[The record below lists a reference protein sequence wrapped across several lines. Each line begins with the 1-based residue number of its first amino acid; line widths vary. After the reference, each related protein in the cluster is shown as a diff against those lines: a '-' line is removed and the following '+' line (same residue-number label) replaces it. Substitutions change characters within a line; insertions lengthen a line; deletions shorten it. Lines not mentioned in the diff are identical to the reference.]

1 MISYKSATAVD
12 DIVSAVKS
20 AGGDFV
26 GVYDAISLPKSY
38 KITVPVLEKLGGGQ
52 LPTVLPGPEKVPA
65 NVKTGNVF
73 AINPV
78 THPLWRDYVL
88 PALEQG
94 KLRCLPEPMVVGK
107 GLEKVQEGCD
117 VNKKG
122 VSAKKVVV
130 EL

>member
-1 MISYKSATAVD
+1 MVSYKSSSAAD

-26 GVYDAISLPKSY
+26 GVYDAISLPESFA
-38 KITVPVLEKLGGGQ
+38 INLPVLEKLGGGQ
-52 LPTVLPGPEKVPA
+52 LPTVLPGPENVPS
-65 NVKTGNVF
+65 NVKTGTVF

-78 THPLWRDYVL
+78 THPLWKDFML
-88 PALEQG
+88 PALEMG
-94 KLRCLPEPMVVGK
+94 SLKCLPEPMVVGK
-107 GLEKVQEGCD
+107 GLEKVEEACQA
-117 VNKKG
+117 NKKG